1 MCVSQRSGNYDKWKI
16 FDICLYKAIEALSA
30 KECGSFTVF
39 SGLSN
44 VKLDKKLVKNG
55 YFKTYV
61 SASWNDKVANAFLKG
76 KDGMIIQ
83 IHGNFKNNIANCC
96 DECEIL
102 FSRDIEIDNKDNF
115 RLKVLDDTNRIQIV
129 SLALNED
136 YMINR
141 VSEIVD
147 KLKRYGYNT
156 KQILDVINSTPK
168 HFQTDINEIKWGLE
182 Q

>member
-30 KECGSFTVF
+30 KESGSFTVF
-39 SGLSN
+39 SGF
-44 VKLDKKLVKNG
+44 KNG

-115 RLKVLDDTNRIQIV
+115 RLKVLDDTNGIRIV